1 MIGFSRCISKEL
13 QRNIRR
19 YKNTARKPPIFVRR
33 FPARR
38 AFRSLSLR
46 HEMEKDRLAARIS
59 CPQIYWNDNDLI
71 RQHAADAFGT
81 GIWCLTNPD
90 YYEKG
95 IGMVFEVKEYV
106 L

>member
-1 MIGFSRCISKEL
+1 
-13 QRNIRR
+13 
-19 YKNTARKPPIFVRR
+19 
-33 FPARR
+33 
-38 AFRSLSLR
+38 
-46 HEMEKDRLAARIS
+46 MEKDRLAARIS

-71 RQHAADAFGT
+71 RPHAADDFGT

-95 IGMVFEVKEYV
+95 IGMVFEVKEYI